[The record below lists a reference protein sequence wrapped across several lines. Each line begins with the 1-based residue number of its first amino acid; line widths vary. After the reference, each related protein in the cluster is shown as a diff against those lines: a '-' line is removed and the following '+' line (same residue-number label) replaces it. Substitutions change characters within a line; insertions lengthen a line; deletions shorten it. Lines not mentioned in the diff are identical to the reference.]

1 MFGPKRGQAAS
12 ERQMPNSP
20 SAKRKMRKDVVL
32 REINRGRRSTMRTW
46 IRKTQ
51 FSIEEGDLQT
61 AETHFL
67 QATKWIDKNVQW
79 NQLHSNTASRH
90 KSRLALA
97 LQGLR
102 AGN

>member
-1 MFGPKRGQAAS
+1 
-12 ERQMPNSP
+12 MPNSP
-20 SAKRKMRKDVVL
+20 SAKKKLRKDIVL

-51 FSIEEGDLQT
+51 FAIEEGDLQT

-79 NQLHSNTASRH
+79 NQLHTNTASRH
-90 KSRLALA
+90 KSRLAQA

-102 AGN
+102 PGS